1 MILIFGGAYQ
11 GKTAFAKETFGL
23 DDAEIACCTEAGIPS
38 ADVPAAGIKAIARLE
53 QALLG
58 YIKKDGPVTGND
70 DPAGETPAA
79 GFLRMYGPQLKDK
92 IVIVTDISQGLVPLD
107 PTERLWR
114 EEAGRLTTAL
124 AREAEE
130 VYRLFCGIP
139 QRLK

>member
-23 DDAEIACCTEAGIPS
+23 DDAEIACCTEAGIP

-58 YIKKDGPVTGND
+58 YIKKDSPVTGND

-124 AREAEE
+124 AREGEE

>member
-23 DDAEIACCTEAGIPS
+23 DDAEIACCTEAGIP
-38 ADVPAAGIKAIARLE
+38 ADVPEAGIKAIARLE

-79 GFLRMYGPQLKDK
+79 GFLRMYKN
-92 IVIVTDISQGLVPLD
+92 SPLFRY
-107 PTERLWR
+107 PRLPLSKAPGIHWFFLPP
-114 EEAGRLTTAL
+114 AGCEIFLS
-124 AREAEE
+124 
-130 VYRLFCGIP
+130 P
-139 QRLK
+139 